1 MELKEYIT
9 LFKKQIKWFW
19 ATVILFVLISGIWQS
34 NQPTNFEAVLLLNI
48 GRTNVQNTEN
58 YTYDSFYRLQA
69 DERFADTVVRWLRS
83 PRIVENIYGTV
94 GIDTQ
99 HMSARTLKSVFGAK
113 RLSSQMIEVT
123 YRHPSEKML
132 EKISQATINELNT
145 HASEL
150 NKENSEKNWFVV
162 VGSDPVI
169 RDVRVSLS
177 FALALSLTL
186 GVFIGFWVALV
197 KHYFSDNAQQK
208 TDNR

>member
-1 MELKEYIT
+1 
-9 LFKKQIKWFW
+9 
-19 ATVILFVLISGIWQS
+19 
-34 NQPTNFEAVLLLNI
+34 PTNFEAVLLLNI

-69 DERFADTVVRWLRS
+69 DERFADTVVRWLGS

>member
-69 DERFADTVVRWLRS
+69 DERFADTVVRWLGS